1 MMKEFIEQQIMF
13 DVVPWKLHAVKPGQA
28 FLEGGMIMII
38 IFITRSSV
46 QGLNIQNTI
55 NKASNSKE
63 AKSNATP
70 KVTKYQRHNFII

>member
-13 DVVPWKLHAVKPGQA
+13 DVVPWKLHAEKLGQA

-46 QGLNIQNTI
+46 
-55 NKASNSKE
+55 
-63 AKSNATP
+63 
-70 KVTKYQRHNFII
+70 